1 MQTKSWIKYLS
12 AIFAVV
18 FIAGLFL
25 PFVNN
30 DGKASSLFSENIAIA
45 VILAVLA
52 LAGALL
58 FWLDNRVSPTVIGIV
73 EVLLVFYSKARIK
86 NLEINEVFK
95 KASAATGA
103 DKTIKTAAKT
113 VAGYMDFNTVGF
125 YILAIAAAA
134 FLVVVAFFP
143 NIFKDKKIGQLDTQS
158 LHNRRLTA
166 NIVLILLCVMCLIWF
181 YMLLVNT
188 TRSNDEL
195 GKFSL
200 IPSSHLIDNF
210 KHLFFGT
217 KQYNVIEDFRL
228 GLLNSAIVAVG
239 SSLLSVYFSAMTAY
253 AIHAYDFK
261 LKKIF
266 YTFILAIM
274 MVPTQVTILGFLDLV
289 DNLGMKNT
297 FWPLILPAVA
307 APACFFY
314 MKQYMD
320 SVLPMAIVESA
331 RIDGAG
337 EFKTFNSIILPIM
350 KPAIAVQIIF
360 SFVGSWNNYFTPA
373 LILIDVKKKTLPI
386 MIAGLNSSAPA
397 NFDGGRVNAAI
408 TFSIFPVAVVY
419 LCLSKFIVG
428 GVAMGS
434 VKG

>member
-1 MQTKSWIKYLS
+1 MQTKPWIKLLS
-12 AIFAVV
+12 VISAVA
-18 FIAGLFL
+18 FIVGLFL
-25 PFVNN
+25 PFMTKNGDN
-30 DGKASSLFSENIAIA
+30 SSLFSINAAVAI
-45 VILAVLA
+45 ILAVIA
-52 LAGALL
+52 LAGAGL
-58 FWLDNRVSPTVIGIV
+58 FWLDNRVSPTIIAIAEFV
-73 EVLLVFYSKARIK
+73 LVFYMKARTRNI
-86 NLEINEVFK
+86 EIHEVFD
-95 KASAATGA
+95 KASSSSGA
-103 DKTIKTAAKT
+103 DKTIKAAAKA
-113 VAGYMDFNTVGF
+113 VDGYMSFNNIGF
-125 YILAIAAAA
+125 YVLIAAALI
-134 FLVVVAFFP
+134 FFVVVAFLP
-143 NIFKDKKIGQLDTQS
+143 NIFKDKKVGQLDTQS
-158 LHNRRLTA
+158 LHNRRITA
-166 NIVLILLCVMCLIWF
+166 NIVLVLLCALCLIWF
-181 YMLLVNT
+181 VMLLVNT
-188 TRSNDEL
+188 TRSNDQL

-200 IPSSHLIDNF
+200 VPSSHLIENF

-217 KQYNVIEDFRL
+217 DKYHVVEDFRL
-228 GLLNSAIVAVG
+228 GLLNSAIVAIG
-239 SSLLSVYFSAMTAY
+239 SSILSVYFSAMTAY

-266 YTFILAIM
+266 YTFILAVM
-274 MVPTQVTILGFLDLV
+274 MIPTQVTILGFLDLV
-289 DNLGMKNT
+289 DNMSMKNT
-297 FWPLILPAVA
+297 FWPLIIPAIA

-386 MIAGLNSSAPA
+386 MIAGLNSSSPA

>member
-1 MQTKSWIKYLS
+1 MQNKTWVKFLAAILS
-12 AIFAVV
+12 VV
-18 FIAGLFL
+18 VIAGLFL

-30 DGKASSLFSENIAIA
+30 DGELTSLFSGYVKMAII
-45 VILAVLA
+45 ILILA
-52 LAGALL
+52 LAGAVL
-58 FWLDNRVSPTVIGIV
+58 FWLDNRVSPTLIGIA
-73 EVLLVFYSKARIK
+73 EVLLILYEKARIR
-86 NLEINEVFK
+86 NIEVHNYFDSQ
-95 KASAATGA
+95 SAASGA
-103 DKTIKTAAKT
+103 AKTLKTAAKT
-113 VAGYMDFNTVGF
+113 VDGYMNFNTVGF
-125 YILAIAAAA
+125 YVMLCAAIA
-134 FLVVVAFFP
+134 FLVVVALFP
-143 NIFKDKKIGQLDTQS
+143 VIFKEKKVGQLDTQS
-158 LHNRRLTA
+158 LHNRRITA
-166 NIVLILLCVMCLIWF
+166 NIVLVLLCIMCLIWF

-188 TRSNDEL
+188 TRSNDQL

-200 IPSSHLIDNF
+200 VPSGHLIENF

-217 KQYNVIEDFRL
+217 KNYSVVEDFRL
-228 GLLNSAIVAVG
+228 GLLNSAIIAIG
-239 SSLLSVYFSAMTAY
+239 SSLLSVYFSAMTAF

-261 LKKIF
+261 LKKLF

-289 DNLGMKNT
+289 DKLHMKNT
-297 FWPLILPAVA
+297 FWPLIIPAVA

-320 SVLPMAIVESA
+320 SVLPMAIVESS

-360 SFVGSWNNYFTPA
+360 SFVGSWNNYFTPS

-386 MIAGLNSSAPA
+386 MIAGLNSSSPA

-408 TFSIFPVAVVY
+408 TFSIVPVAIVY
-419 LCLSKFIVG
+419 LALSKFIVG